1 MKNRTLNTLYL
12 VLFCGISSVCFA
24 QDSKVVIKQDPK
36 LDSLLNQKIALDR
49 ERYANEYFTLQLYYG
64 TLEVANETLEKATEA
79 FPHITMDL
87 SFETPNYKVQAGKFK
102 DKILGLKTLD
112 TVKKVFPSAFLLTRK
127 SRN

>member
-49 ERYANEYFTLQLYYG
+49 ERHANEYFTLQLYYG

-79 FPHITMDL
+79 FPHIPMDL